1 MSLFHFATALSIRT
15 RIGALALIPV
25 VGIFAIGIAY
35 ASGEIEVEGAFDN
48 VTQAVELADNSRVFR
63 SAIVSMRNTARNFVA
78 APQSTHLKSF
88 EDSHAT
94 ALAKLE
100 IIGALKGSAAT
111 RKLESI
117 KATLLALKSNFT
129 ELVQLHEQLGFDET
143 RGIQF
148 RLGDVAR
155 TLEEVIREEMA
166 SVEMIEGQKLMTS
179 FQLMRRYEVE
189 YMLRHDL
196 GIRTAFV
203 AELENFNKILNTMV
217 GPEGRKDRL
226 RENIKL
232 YSDALQDWISVSRK
246 ADIYLTVINTDTLQL
261 ITDVDEFVTT
271 AFEGQ
276 RGAIASF
283 AASRKETT
291 IFIVAVG
298 CMAVVLSLGLSWRI
312 GRGITRPLGR
322 LVAAMRRLANRDTS
336 IDIPAIKARDEIGEM
351 ARTVTVFRDNEVE
364 RTRLTATQAEADRAS
379 ELRSEIIAST
389 IARFEQ
395 SVDQALTNV
404 RGAAQRLDVTSTAL
418 NGAADA
424 VFADACAAEERVS
437 AASGNVTAAANSVE
451 ELVASI
457 GEIATQASESTRIA
471 SRAVAE
477 AGRTVKT
484 MSELA
489 GAATRIGEVIG
500 LIQAIAGQTNL
511 LALNATIEAAR
522 AGDAGR
528 GFAVVASEVKSL
540 AGQTARATDEI
551 TAQISA
557 IQSAASDA
565 TGAIKQVHTIIEGMS
580 QMAVTVAATVEQQNV
595 AVATI
600 ARGVN
605 QASAEARTGAET
617 MSRVAGTSQTAR
629 STAGEVKSLADRL
642 ASEAESLDAEVRRF
656 LANVQAA

>member
-457 GEIATQASESTRIA
+457 GEIATQA
-471 SRAVAE
+471 
-477 AGRTVKT
+477 
-484 MSELA
+484 
-489 GAATRIGEVIG
+489 
-500 LIQAIAGQTNL
+500 IQAIAGQTNL